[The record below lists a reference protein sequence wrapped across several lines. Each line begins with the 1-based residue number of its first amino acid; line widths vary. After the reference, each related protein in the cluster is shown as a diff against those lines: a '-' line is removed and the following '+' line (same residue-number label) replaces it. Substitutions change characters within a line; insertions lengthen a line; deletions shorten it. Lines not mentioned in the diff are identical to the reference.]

1 MIRVVVD
8 TNILVS
14 AVLKGRV
21 AESVILLLVS
31 NPDFEWVVSEEI
43 LMEYR
48 SVLMRKK
55 FKLSTEMQQ
64 RWFKIIE
71 AFTTVI
77 NVDVAVDFPR
87 DPKDA
92 KFLECAIAS
101 SANYLITGDRDF
113 EAFAELQ
120 GTMVVTASRFLGLFV
135 N

>member
-55 FKLSTEMQQ
+55 FKLSIEMQQ

-101 SANYLITGDRDF
+101 SAYYLITGDRDF
-113 EAFAELQ
+113 EVFAELQ

-135 N
+135 K

>member
-14 AVLKGRV
+14 AVLKGQV

-55 FKLSTEMQQ
+55 FKLSTEIQQ
-64 RWFKIIE
+64 RWFKIID
-71 AFTTVI
+71 ACTNVI
-77 NVDVAVDFPR
+77 NVDVSVDFPR
-87 DPKDA
+87 VPKDA
-92 KFLECAIAS
+92 IVS
-101 SANYLITGDRDF
+101 
-113 EAFAELQ
+113 
-120 GTMVVTASRFLGLFV
+120 
-135 N
+135 